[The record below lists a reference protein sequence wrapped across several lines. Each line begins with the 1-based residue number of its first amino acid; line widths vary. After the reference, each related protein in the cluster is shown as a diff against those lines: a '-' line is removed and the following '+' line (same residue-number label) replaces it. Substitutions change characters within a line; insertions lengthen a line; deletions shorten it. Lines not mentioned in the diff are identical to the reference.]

1 MVHHSG
7 ELRPIQDV
15 LFQNV
20 QQLHQLVRWNLQ
32 QDCTECDFVLQPRA
46 ENQITS
52 SVVLNAK
59 SCYPAGDAH
68 GLDLCRL
75 AAKLIQLVLPQQQF
89 LRYLIIISWI
99 RKT

>member
-20 QQLHQLVRWNLQ
+20 QQLHQLVRGNLQ
-32 QDCTECDFVLQPRA
+32 QDCTEYDFGLQPTG
-46 ENQITS
+46 ENQIMP

-59 SCYPAGDAH
+59 SLYPAGDSH

-75 AAKLIQLVLPQQQF
+75 TAKFIQLVLPQQQF
-89 LRYLIIISWI
+89 LRYLIIIGWMK
-99 RKT
+99 KT